1 MQPFVVSIVGSI
13 VIVIVTI
20 IVLHGATSPLLEF
33 IHLGLLIVSACLIR
47 LARHRL
53 V

>member
-1 MQPFVVSIVGSI
+1 MLSFVVSI
-13 VIVIVTI
+13 VIVIVAIT
-20 IVLHGATSPLLEF
+20 VQHGATSPLLEI